1 MRKAAPK
8 SHCHRKGVLVALALA
23 VGMLALFLPHG
34 TAKADAPPFNVTYSV
49 TPASTGAG
57 DSANLVHDF
66 DVGDNPWPAAMYE
79 NQITFIPQL
88 WGVASGPNVPI
99 GAIVGN
105 LSADSTL
112 GWFNSPCSAA
122 FGGSLHIDFDPML
135 NCSTDT
141 SDTVTFAQQFA
152 DDDANGIQNGCD
164 KYPDFLNTMFPGIT
178 PKARMGSFEFIGIN
192 VSLNFLVLTPG
203 TTLPLPGMP
212 AITPD
217 LGYLSVS
224 VLNDP
229 TAPLVPNQ
237 ITDICPPLGSDTTDY
252 AITLDNPLT
261 AADESGYAWR
271 TNPQYGGTYTFKSYT
286 SSFRDAD
293 DDDIDNE
300 MDTCPHTVDALWD
313 PRAGDVTPPCN
324 PGDVPDD
331 DDCDGMPDSCDPD
344 PTGVQVNCT
353 GSQTDC
359 DNDGFPNRQDN
370 CPLVS
375 NATQTDGDYDSIGD
389 ACDQDDWNNDGDT
402 TDPGEPTGF
411 NSSTPDGPYAE
422 VWIDDDE
429 VITGAAVGG
438 LAQLPDVS
446 DSSSRNYIALAGL
459 AAATLVVLSAGTWYA
474 RRRWLS

>member
-1 MRKAAPK
+1 MRKAAPR
-8 SHCHRKGVLVALALA
+8 SHWHRRSVLVALALA

-34 TAKADAPPFNVTYSV
+34 AANADAPPFNVTYNA
-49 TPASTGAG
+49 TPASLGAG
-57 DSANLVHDF
+57 ESADLLHEF
-66 DVGDNPWPAAMYE
+66 DVGDNPWPAAMYD

-88 WGVASGPNVPI
+88 WGVASGPSVPI

-112 GWFNSPCSAA
+112 GWFNNPCSATY
-122 FGGSLHIDFDPML
+122 GGSLHIDFDPML

-141 SDTVTFAQQFA
+141 SDTVTFDQQFA
-152 DDDANGIQNGCD
+152 DTDANWIQDGCD

-178 PKARMGSFEFIGIN
+178 PKARMASFEFIGIN

-203 TTLPLPGMP
+203 TTLTLPGMP
-212 AITPD
+212 TITPD

-261 AADESGYAWR
+261 TAADESGYAWR

-293 DDDIDNE
+293 NDDIDNE
-300 MDTCPHTVDALWD
+300 LDTCPHIANVGD
-313 PRAGDVTPPCN
+313 PRVLGSGDN
-324 PGDVPDD
+324 DS
-331 DDCDGMPDSCDPD
+331 DGLDNACDPTPDTSNTD
-344 PTGVQVNCT
+344 PDG
-353 GSQTDC
+353 
-359 DNDGFPNRQDN
+359 DGFPNRQDN

-375 NATQTDGDYDSIGD
+375 NASQDDGDYDSIGD
-389 ACDQDDWNNDGDT
+389 VCDQDDWNNDGDT

-422 VWIDDDE
+422 VWIDDAE
-429 VITGAAVGG
+429 VITGPAVGG
-438 LAQLPDVS
+438 LAELPNVS

-459 AAATLVVLSAGTWYA
+459 AAAALAALTVGTWYA
-474 RRRWLS
+474 RRRWLA

>member
-1 MRKAAPK
+1 MRKAAPR
-8 SHCHRKGVLVALALA
+8 SHWHRRSVLVALALA

-49 TPASTGAG
+49 TPNSLGAG
-57 DSANLVHDF
+57 ESADLVHQF

-88 WGVASGPNVPI
+88 WGVASGPSVPI

-105 LSADSTL
+105 LSSDSTL
-112 GWFNSPCSAA
+112 GWFNSPCAA
-122 FGGSLHIDFDPML
+122 AYGGSLHVDFDPML
-135 NCSTDT
+135 NCTTDT
-141 SDTVTFAQQFA
+141 SDTVTFDQQFA
-152 DDDANGIQNGCD
+152 DTDANWIQDGCD

-178 PKARMGSFEFIGIN
+178 PKARMASFEFIGIN

-203 TTLPLPGMP
+203 TTLTLPGMP
-212 AITPD
+212 TITPD

-237 ITDICPPLGSDTTDY
+237 ITDICPPLGSTTTDY
-252 AITLDNPLT
+252 DITLNNPLT

-271 TNPQYGGTYTFKSYT
+271 TNPQYAGTYTFKSYT

-293 DDDIDNE
+293 NDDIDNE
-300 MDTCPHTVDALWD
+300 LDTCPHIANVGD
-313 PRAGDVTPPCN
+313 PRVLGSGDN
-324 PGDVPDD
+324 DS
-331 DDCDGMPDSCDPD
+331 DGLDNACDPTPDTSNTD
-344 PTGVQVNCT
+344 PDG
-353 GSQTDC
+353 
-359 DNDGFPNRQDN
+359 DGFPNRQDN
-370 CPLVS
+370 CPLVD
-375 NATQTDGDYDSIGD
+375 NEDQTDTDLDGIGD
-389 ACDQDDWNNDGDT
+389 ACDQDDWNDDGDT

-422 VWIDDDE
+422 VWIDDAE

-438 LAQLPDVS
+438 LAELPNVS

-459 AAATLVVLSAGTWYA
+459 AAAALAALTVGTWYA
-474 RRRWLS
+474 RRRWLA

>member
-1 MRKAAPK
+1 MRKAAPR
-8 SHCHRKGVLVALALA
+8 SHWHRRSVLVALALA

-49 TPASTGAG
+49 TPNSLGAG
-57 DSANLVHDF
+57 ESAELVHQF
-66 DVGDNPWPAAMYE
+66 DVGDNPWPAAMYD

-88 WGVASGPNVPI
+88 WGVASGPTVPI

-105 LSADSTL
+105 LSTDSTL
-112 GWFNSPCSAA
+112 GWFNNPCSAA
-122 FGGSLHIDFDPML
+122 YGGSLHVDFDPML
-135 NCSTDT
+135 NCSIDT
-141 SDTVTFAQQFA
+141 SDTVTFDQQLA

-203 TTLPLPGMP
+203 TTLTLPGMP
-212 AITPD
+212 TITPD

-237 ITDICPPLGSDTTDY
+237 ITDICPPLGSTTTDY
-252 AITLDNPLT
+252 DITLNNPLT

-271 TNPQYGGTYTFKSYT
+271 TNPQYGGTYTFRSYT

-300 MDTCPHTVDALWD
+300 MDTCPHVVNAGD
-313 PRAGDVTPPCN
+313 PRVLNSGDN
-324 PGDVPDD
+324 DGDGIPNE
-331 DDCDGMPDSCDPD
+331 CDPTLDTSNTD
-344 PTGVQVNCT
+344 PDG
-353 GSQTDC
+353 
-359 DNDGFPNRQDN
+359 DGFPNRQDN
-370 CPLVS
+370 CPLVD
-375 NATQTDGDYDSIGD
+375 NEDQTDTDLDGIGD
-389 ACDQDDWNNDGDT
+389 ACDQDDWNDDGDT

-422 VWIDDDE
+422 VWIDDAE

-438 LAQLPDVS
+438 LAELPNVS

-459 AAATLVVLSAGTWYA
+459 AAAALAALTVGTWYA
-474 RRRWLS
+474 RRRWLA

>member
-1 MRKAAPK
+1 MRKAAPR
-8 SHCHRKGVLVALALA
+8 SHWHRRSVLVALALA

-49 TPASTGAG
+49 TPNSLGAG
-57 DSANLVHDF
+57 ESADLVHQF

-88 WGVASGPNVPI
+88 WGVASGPSVPI

-105 LSADSTL
+105 LSSDSTL
-112 GWFNSPCSAA
+112 GWFNSPCAA
-122 FGGSLHIDFDPML
+122 AYGGSLHVDFDPML
-135 NCSTDT
+135 NCTTDT
-141 SDTVTFAQQFA
+141 SDTVTFDQQFA
-152 DDDANGIQNGCD
+152 DTDANWIQDGCD

-203 TTLPLPGMP
+203 TTLALPGMP
-212 AITPD
+212 TITPE

-229 TAPLVPNQ
+229 TAPLVKNQ
-237 ITDICPPLGSDTTDY
+237 ITDICPPLGSTTTDY
-252 AITLDNPLT
+252 AITLDNPLTT

-300 MDTCPHTVDALWD
+300 MDTCPHVVNAGD
-313 PRAGDVTPPCN
+313 PRVLNSGDN
-324 PGDVPDD
+324 DGDGIPNE
-331 DDCDGMPDSCDPD
+331 CDPTLDTSNTD
-344 PTGVQVNCT
+344 PDG
-353 GSQTDC
+353 
-359 DNDGFPNRQDN
+359 DGFPNRQDN
-370 CPLVS
+370 CPLVD
-375 NATQTDGDYDSIGD
+375 NEDQTDTDLDGIGD
-389 ACDQDDWNNDGDT
+389 ACDQDDWNDDGDT

-422 VWIDDDE
+422 VWIDDAE

-438 LAQLPDVS
+438 LAELPNVS

-459 AAATLVVLSAGTWYA
+459 AAAALAALTVGTWYA
-474 RRRWLS
+474 RRRWLA

>member
-1 MRKAAPK
+1 MRKAAPR
-8 SHCHRKGVLVALALA
+8 SHWHRRSVLVALALA

-49 TPASTGAG
+49 TPNSLGAG
-57 DSANLVHDF
+57 ESADLVHQF

-88 WGVASGPNVPI
+88 WGVASGPSVPI

-105 LSADSTL
+105 LSSDSTL
-112 GWFNSPCSAA
+112 GWFNSPCAA
-122 FGGSLHIDFDPML
+122 AYGGSLHVDFDPML
-135 NCSTDT
+135 NCTTDT
-141 SDTVTFAQQFA
+141 SDTVTFDQQFA
-152 DDDANGIQNGCD
+152 DTDANWIQDGCD

-178 PKARMGSFEFIGIN
+178 PKARMASFEFIGIN

-203 TTLPLPGMP
+203 TTLTLPGMP
-212 AITPD
+212 TITPD

-237 ITDICPPLGSDTTDY
+237 ITDICPPLGSTTTDY
-252 AITLDNPLT
+252 AITLDNPLTT

-300 MDTCPHTVDALWD
+300 MDTCPHIANVGD
-313 PRAGDVTPPCN
+313 PRVLGSGDN
-324 PGDVPDD
+324 DS
-331 DDCDGMPDSCDPD
+331 DGLDNACDPTPDTSNTD
-344 PTGVQVNCT
+344 PDG
-353 GSQTDC
+353 
-359 DNDGFPNRQDN
+359 DGFPNRQDN
-370 CPLVS
+370 CPLVD
-375 NATQTDGDYDSIGD
+375 NEDQTDTDLDGIGD
-389 ACDQDDWNNDGDT
+389 ACDQDDWNDDGDT

-422 VWIDDDE
+422 VWIDDAE

-438 LAQLPDVS
+438 LAELPNVS

-459 AAATLVVLSAGTWYA
+459 AAAALAALTVGTWYA
-474 RRRWLS
+474 RRRWLA